1 MSTKSLKTNSTV
13 LTGDVD
19 DSKSWI
25 KKLGA
30 RAHLRA
36 VGFTDEDFSKPI
48 ITVAC
53 PYSNILPCNFHFREL
68 ADHVV
73 KAIESEGGKACLCF
87 TPVISDAETMGTSG
101 MKYSLI
107 SRDWIADCIEI
118 MHAGYTGD
126 AIISLAGC
134 DKTIPGV
141 LMPLARLNATG
152 VVVYGGTMPPGCGKR
167 FPNLSAGSPFE
178 AQGSYSKGLMD
189 IEDLKDIECHSIP
202 TAGACGGMFTA
213 NTMSS
218 VTEALGMTLPGSAS
232 GLAVVEG
239 NKVTEQKKQECE
251 KAVKALFALMRAGMT
266 TRDILTK
273 KAFENAV
280 TVMYALGGST
290 NGVLH
295 ILALAHEA
303 EVELDI
309 SVFNTVGGR
318 VPILANVKPHGKYQ
332 MADIDKI
339 GGLPVLLRELL
350 VAGYLHGDEM
360 TINGRTLA
368 QNLEDTPSLDSIPTQ
383 DVIFPMSKPFSPAG
397 RHILILKGSLAPE
410 SAVLKLSGKDITKA
424 FRGPAVV
431 FDGEESAYR
440 AVMNNEVKAGDVL
453 VIRYEGPSGSPG
465 MPEMLS
471 PGAVLV
477 GAGLGTK
484 VALVTDGR
492 FSGASH
498 GIMIGHVSP
507 EAQRAGPIALVENGD
522 TVVIDPTTCALDLE
536 VNEDVLAARRARWVP
551 PVKKLPGLLKKY
563 SKFVSSAHQG
573 AVTH

>member
-1 MSTKSLKTNSTV
+1 MSTKSL
-13 LTGDVD
+13 
-19 DSKSWI
+19 
-25 KKLGA
+25 KLGA